1 MTKISDEELQKV
13 KTNREQVLTNS
24 QQLSDLVLQQTLL
37 EEQIG
42 IVKNQFLAAFNTE
55 RNYLESLNDKY
66 GEGLL
71 DIETG
76 EIKTT

>member
-1 MTKISDEELQKV
+1 MTKINDEELQKV

-37 EEQIG
+37 EEQIE
-42 IVKNQFLAAFNTE
+42 IVKSQFLAAFNTE

>member
-24 QQLSDLVLQQTLL
+24 QKLSDLVLQQTLL

-42 IVKNQFLAAFNTE
+42 IVKSQFLASFNTE

>member
-42 IVKNQFLAAFNTE
+42 IVKSQFLAAFNIE

>member
-13 KTNREQVLTNS
+13 KTNRQQVLTNS

-37 EEQIG
+37 EEQIE
-42 IVKNQFLAAFNTE
+42 IVKSQFLTAFNTE

>member
-13 KTNREQVLTNS
+13 KQNREQVLTNS

-42 IVKNQFLAAFNTE
+42 IVKSQFLTVFNRE

>member
-42 IVKNQFLAAFNTE
+42 IVKSQFLTAFNTE

>member
-13 KTNREQVLTNS
+13 KQNREQVLTNS
-24 QQLSDLVLQQTLL
+24 QQLSELVLQQTLL
-37 EEQIG
+37 QEQIDNLKQLF
-42 IVKNQFLAAFNTE
+42 IDSVNEETI
-55 RNYLESLNDKY
+55 YLQNLNDRY

>member
-24 QQLSDLVLQQTLL
+24 QQLSELVLQQTLL
-37 EEQIG
+37 QEQIDNFKQLF
-42 IVKNQFLAAFNTE
+42 IDSVNEETI
-55 RNYLESLNDKY
+55 YLQNLNDRY

>member
-1 MTKISDEELQKV
+1 MTKINDEELQKV
-13 KTNREQVLTNS
+13 KTNRQQVLTNS

-37 EEQIG
+37 EEQIE
-42 IVKNQFLAAFNTE
+42 IVKSQFLAAFNTE

>member
-42 IVKNQFLAAFNTE
+42 IVKSHFLAAFNTE

>member
-1 MTKISDEELQKV
+1 MTKINDEELQKV

-37 EEQIG
+37 EEQIE
-42 IVKNQFLAAFNTE
+42 IVKSQFLAAFSTE

>member
-13 KTNREQVLTNS
+13 KINREQVLINS

-37 EEQIG
+37 EEQIE
-42 IVKNQFLAAFNTE
+42 IVKSQFLAAFNTE

>member
-37 EEQIG
+37 EEQIE
-42 IVKNQFLAAFNTE
+42 IVKSQFLTAFNTE

>member
-1 MTKISDEELQKV
+1 MTKINDEELQKV
-13 KTNREQVLTNS
+13 KTNRQQVLTNS

-37 EEQIG
+37 EEQIE
-42 IVKNQFLAAFNTE
+42 IVKSQFLTAFNTE